1 MALIKWA
8 VAAKYADYAALE
20 AKDTNTLYFVEET
33 GQVFRGEKNYSEA
46 VVLYNTDGAGS
57 PARPTSGAVGKLY
70 VDATTLAASAWD
82 GAAYKD
88 VVKPVDATV
97 IESSANPVAG
107 GAVKTYVDSA
117 VAAAKSEIE
126 GVTDKLVKSVAYDA
140 ADKQLDITLNDDTVT
155 NVDLTNLA
163 VSMSYASETGVL
175 SLKDKA
181 GTDLSTVNLPLE
193 QFVVSGTYE
202 SDTKEIVLTLNN
214 DTEVRIPAASLV
226 DVYTGAAT
234 DNVTVSVSGT
244 NVITATVKVDPEEG
258 NLLTSS
264 ATGLKV
270 AKDATKMDKL
280 TGATAGAVVVVA
292 ADGAAV
298 QASAVSVGG
307 AALEGTP
314 TANKLATEKA
324 VADAIAAAVADV
336 DLSGYVA
343 KTDISAAIPE
353 TGGVDT
359 KVASEKAVMDAL
371 TWKTVP
377 AAGAGE

>member
-8 VAAKYADYAALE
+8 VAAQYADYAALE
-20 AKDTNTLYFVEET
+20 PKDTNTLYFIEET
-33 GQVFRGEKNYSEA
+33 GQVFRGSKNYSEA
-46 VVLYNTDGAGS
+46 VVLYNTDGAGN
-57 PARPTSGAVGKLY
+57 PARPASGAVGKLY

-97 IESSANPVAG
+97 IESSVNPVAG

-117 VAAAKSEIE
+117 VAAAKSEIT

-140 ADKQLDITLNDDTVT
+140 TDKQLDITLNDNSVT

-163 VSMSYASETGVL
+163 VSMEYASETGLLV
-175 SLKDKA
+175 LKDKA
-181 GTDLSTVNLPLE
+181 GTQLSQVNLPLE

-202 SDTKEIVLTLNN
+202 SDSKEIVLTLNN

-226 DVYTGAAT
+226 DVYTGGNT
-234 DNVTVSVSGT
+234 DNVKVSVSGA
-244 NVITATVKVDPEEG
+244 NVITATVVVDPVEG

-270 AKDATKMDKL
+270 MADATKMDKL
-280 TGATAGAVVVVA
+280 EGATVGAVVVVA

-298 QASAVSVGG
+298 EASTVTVGG
-307 AALEGTP
+307 AALEAEP
-314 TANKLATEKA
+314 TATKLATEKA
-324 VADAIAAAVADV
+324 VADAIATAVADV

-343 KTDISAAIPE
+343 KTDISTAIPE
-353 TGGVDT
+353 SAGADT

-377 AAGAGE
+377 AAGVGA

>member
-8 VAAKYADYAALE
+8 VAAKYADYAALD
-20 AKDTNTLYFVEET
+20 AKDTNTLYFIEET
-33 GQVFRGEKNYSEA
+33 GQVFRGSKNYSEA
-46 VVLYNTDGAGS
+46 VVLYNTDGAGA

-97 IESSANPVAG
+97 VESSTNPVAG

-117 VAAAKSEIE
+117 VAAAKSEIQ
-126 GVTDKLVKSVAYDA
+126 GVTNKLVKSVSYDA
-140 ADKQLDITLNDDTVT
+140 TDKQLDITLNDNSVT

-163 VSMSYASETGVL
+163 VSMEYTSDTGLLV
-175 SLKDKA
+175 LKDKA
-181 GTDLSTVNLPLE
+181 GTQLSQVNLPLE

-226 DVYTGAAT
+226 DVYTGGNT
-234 DNVTVSVSGT
+234 DNVKVSVSGA
-244 NVITATVKVDPEEG
+244 NVITATVVVDPVEG

-270 AKDATKMDKL
+270 MADATKMDKL
-280 TGATAGAVVVVA
+280 EGATAGAVVVVA

-298 QASAVSVGG
+298 EASAVTVGG

-314 TANKLATEKA
+314 TATKLATEKA

-353 TGGVDT
+353 TGGLDT